1 MLPKTD
7 SPAFA
12 LGEAILDLLMQ
23 SSVEDT
29 ASAID
34 YVIRHHAIHAE
45 LIGGDDCCIAW
56 LAQVRAAVDAA
67 ESKLGDYIMRDMDTG
82 DRRADIIAEVKA
94 LLADEETIQAR
105 RAA

>member
-1 MLPKTD
+1 MIPSSET
-7 SPAFA
+7 PAFV

-23 SSVEDT
+23 SSVEVT
-29 ASAID
+29 ASALA

-45 LIGGDDCCIAW
+45 LIGGDDCCIGW

-67 ESKLGDYIMRDMDTG
+67 EDKLGDYIMRELTTD
-82 DRRADIIAEVKA
+82 DRRAAILAEVTA
-94 LLADEETIQAR
+94 LLDDETQAR